1 MSISLQVEMTGRK
14 LMLTG
19 LAGVC
24 VSLYG
29 VYVERQKKAHGD
41 VYAALCDTERFSCSK
56 ARDSEALGSCSDR
69 LTLSV

>member
-1 MSISLQVEMTGRK
+1 MTGRQ

-29 VYVERQKKAHGD
+29 VYVEHQKETHGD
-41 VYAALCDTERFSCSK
+41 AYAALCDTELFSCSK
-56 ARDSEALGSCSDR
+56 ARDSAALEPME
-69 LTLSV
+69 LAV